1 MNSVVDN
8 IAIGAQCLFGLGVM
22 ISVFYIFRAYIRA
35 VFNPAHPLVKR
46 LLHFEPRKPVP
57 WGGLDLILLVVLQLL
72 CMVLAGIIV
81 YILSVCSVFDFLLKI
96 NPLTLPPEFENE
108 HMVAQML
115 ALGRESPFVL
125 WLLFLAAAVLIPA
138 AEEFYFRLL
147 FQGYAEKR
155 EKWLA
160 RKLNIPCSRG
170 VLAILVPAVLF
181 ASLHIR
187 SGGGTGELP
196 PHALQ
201 TLVITVLVMSIGYL
215 LAVSLSVVYLV
226 VVRKAGWADFGIS
239 PAAIPKDL
247 LIGTAAAVVLIPPI
261 LLLQIGLKNVLKP
274 FAPDFVYDP
283 ITLVFFAIGLGIL
296 YFRTHRLLPCI
307 IVHGIM
313 NGTSFLLLYI
323 LLQLGGFDP

>member
-8 IAIGAQCLFGLGVM
+8 IAMGAQCLFGLGVL
-22 ISVFYIFRAYIRA
+22 IGAFYIFRAYIRA
-35 VFNPAHPLVKR
+35 VFNPAHPLVKH
-46 LLHFEPRKPVP
+46 LLPFEPRKPVP
-57 WGGLDLILLVVLQLL
+57 WGGLDLVLLVILQLL

-81 YILSVCSVFDFLLKI
+81 YILSVCSVFDFLLNI
-96 NPLTLPPEFENE
+96 NTLPLPAEFKNE

-125 WLLFLAAAVLIPA
+125 WLLFLAAVVLIPA

-147 FQGYAEKR
+147 FQGYGEKR

-170 VLAILVPAVLF
+170 VLAILVPAVIF

-187 SGGGTGELP
+187 SGGGEGASP
-196 PHALQ
+196 PRDLQ
-201 TLVITVLVMSIGYL
+201 MLVIPVLIMSIGYL
-215 LAVSLSVVYLV
+215 LSVSLSVLYLAV
-226 VVRKAGWADFGIS
+226 FRKAGWADFGIR
-239 PAAIPKDL
+239 PAAIPKDML
-247 LIGTAAAVVLIPPI
+247 VGTAAAVFLIPPI
-261 LLLQIGLKNVLKP
+261 YLLQIGLKNVLKP

-296 YFRTHRLLPCI
+296 YFRTHRILPCI

-313 NGTSFLLLYI
+313 NGTSFLLLYLF
-323 LLQLGGFDP
+323 LLLAEL